1 MEVEVKEKEPE
12 PDPRDRRRGPRRTLS
27 SRQPCGAQCDAYGT
41 WPGGQ
46 RRAADGAEAQSQ
58 IIITRAQP
66 AAVQP
71 QLSVM
76 RRALRPFLCF

>member
-1 MEVEVKEKEPE
+1 MEVEVEEKEPE
-12 PDPRDRRRGPRRTLS
+12 PDPRDRRSVLHTAYFTAWS
-27 SRQPCGAQCDAYGT
+27 TVYGT